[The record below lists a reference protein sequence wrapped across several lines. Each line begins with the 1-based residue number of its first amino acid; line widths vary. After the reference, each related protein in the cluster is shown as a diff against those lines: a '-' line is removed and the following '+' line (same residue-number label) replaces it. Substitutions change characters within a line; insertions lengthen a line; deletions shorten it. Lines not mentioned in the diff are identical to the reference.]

1 MYLYFGLSCYRYA
14 KNNEPF
20 IFKDN
25 RFVVFM
31 NLFFSMA
38 AASDSGFDRPE
49 RSRPE
54 TSSFAR
60 FKLYPFKKSSS
71 YPGLLS

>member
-20 IFKDN
+20 IFKDK

-31 NLFFSMA
+31 NLFFRMA
-38 AASDSGFDRPE
+38 AASD
-49 RSRPE
+49 
-54 TSSFAR
+54 
-60 FKLYPFKKSSS
+60 
-71 YPGLLS
+71 